1 MSLNVFTIFSKLPKS
16 PSTGV
21 KPSKMNSQFTN
32 KTVGRIPQN
41 DNDNATKLATLE
53 LQLKELMS
61 TIVDLKAKMKN
72 PVDAETFNR
81 VQEAANT
88 AGIMEQHNSITAL
101 NLIHQYV
108 NREPIPQDLSQEG
121 PSHEPIFTCSLKMV
135 TKSISYSSLA
145 RGSNKTEARNRAAN
159 NMIISIFSD
168 MKLSTIYPP
177 NRRNYDWINTHI
189 ENLIKKE
196 NDPFSFVKD
205 LLREG
210 IESNPGPALII
221 SSTTVQV
228 LESEEN
234 YLFKFDNGFSFSVN
248 PQTVTKIGDKYHL
261 SNLTPKI
268 FEEVTGKLTRLNKL
282 SLKGKIVMEGISRT
296 PVYSDHQNFDPDL
309 RVLIKPIGPLAKH
322 QNAST
327 FQGIAPETEGAFV
340 RTDNILMVPSNS
352 FRINYSKTWYS
363 AVVSKGAVLTN
374 STLYRRIL
382 SSVKNQTLTNKNI
395 VFMASKLA
403 TVQMTYM
410 RIPTDFESILAVY
423 LTLLQDNVFR
433 LCIGRNNIIT
443 NTDIWALHQT
453 LPEVLIPYGPIYYGR
468 IIEWFTHRIL
478 VPTQKSLTY
487 ETVLKII
494 ESNISDYNFDQDP
507 NKMLDDLKTGVFNL
521 YSTKVK
527 PVRFDHQLNTVP
539 RHICKDLARELTQDE
554 TFIKTI
560 VLERMKNPDL
570 VSCLHDAL
578 MIFID
583 DKEKFVEFMKI
594 VATFQIDSFYHPAF
608 QTLFDKPIL
617 AAPKNYI
624 TTLLDDHTHPK
635 IEMINIHFEQEKS
648 IAQLAQL
655 EFNVWSKI
663 FHISPEAN
671 VFNNLDFIIKL
682 ILARRDTPE
691 FCMGKDRFS
700 RNNRRNLPSTSNAP
714 DPEPAP
720 TILSSAS
727 DRSEDDDYEDMAS
740 IISDEQVTPEQIK
753 ENESIFKKISNT
765 ISYPFKSMKKFLTD
779 VSDIKDSAHNVES
792 RVNAAISDFKESLA
806 KSTGKWDC
814 LKDSAEAI
822 MRFDASSIESSMRSA
837 KGMFNAFFR
846 DLLTKMLKTVGIE
859 KVPNIDATTL
869 LLYYII
875 WKNSPSKYMRFLI
888 LLDIFTNLGLL
899 DLIVRILSTLYTK
912 TAEWWTTKK
921 TGKYDDFMANI
932 SKKTKEL
939 TEDNAS
945 RIAFAKGDET
955 KQEMGTESFIDV
967 VISFLES
974 NSKPILGVIGVT
986 MLSYFGLPTLK
997 ESNATTGSKILS
1009 SAKNIATIALGVG
1022 AIPKIYS
1029 NLIKVID
1036 FVYDHAK
1043 ALFCKEHET
1052 TLSLHRRVENFVSD
1066 PFVYCEMT
1074 RFTMAANP
1082 ALCVKFLRDYEEGMK
1097 IKARISRIKDHNL
1110 KIVFLQKFN
1119 IMETFLQHAKTCM
1132 RMSFGMDEI
1141 FHIQIFGEPGI
1152 GKTDLNDFLIKKLQ
1166 HELFNQDAA
1175 VFGEVGGLSKGA
1187 IFQELFASNEFGSIY
1202 KMNELLK
1209 HCDGY
1214 FNQQLGQIDEQDVF
1228 VNPSQESIINRMQ
1241 ILSGQVNITPQADL
1255 GSKGRVMELKA
1266 LVSNT
1271 NNPFIEYTDMLKPK
1285 SVWRRRLLFQV
1296 EAIEEV
1302 RRPAQNG
1309 SGYTIDED
1317 KIVKLKLNRTQCEHL
1332 RIRWL
1337 DELNPMITPKD
1348 IMPDWMTPSQAG
1360 RMAQALMAKHY
1371 CTEVNRSLNK
1381 NPKGALAKYTYEL
1394 LMATLEKDSRPVQS
1408 INHMLKDLATRS
1420 SPTRERILRQQ
1431 KELTET
1437 LAKKNV
1443 KIKAFPSFDE
1453 TYEDLELI
1461 GQVFGDLDAH
1471 PGAFQASEEQLK
1483 GFAQK
1488 TSGRIK
1494 YYDLRKAKSGLF
1506 WVYYLVESKEGVI
1519 ETNRGAIDL
1528 SNFHHGSPVP
1538 EAPEKFY
1545 YRATAEIDSQDL
1557 LETIHSY
1564 LCEFMFQGK
1573 SLTEA
1578 YLKKD
1583 KSHQVNANFLSKLK
1597 AQSVYY
1603 YQKIKFII
1611 GTTTSW
1617 ILKSVSEMLG
1627 SIASGICVGVA
1638 IMGLFIA
1645 MEAIIML
1652 FAPPQSTASYDKH
1665 TPARV
1670 IIDQKTAS
1678 SSNTIY
1684 QNQMYKALYKGMFV
1698 SLVGLK
1704 GNVFITVKH
1713 AFQDMDD
1720 SPITIYDP
1728 MSKTRKVYAISSA
1741 DYFPMNGDSC
1751 LIVINGFRSIR
1762 DISKHFIT
1770 EKDLISRYMNLDN
1783 TKVNAILLRPS
1794 SEDASF
1800 TSDMELDETGY
1811 VSQNVVRAVENNEEF
1826 AALHCNNIQKRI
1838 WLGDSG
1844 SLVVHDNAC
1853 LTGAI
1858 VGILMSREGQI
1869 QAKLGIRQMNVTMVT
1884 QEMIAGALGKI
1895 KKEFQITTIP
1905 YEGEILTDH
1914 ELCKVFDN
1922 QVIRRSPYPN
1932 QAVSRDAGF
1941 AKTPLY
1947 GLLDCETEP
1956 AIQTIKDPRIP
1967 PDSQH
1972 FLKVSLNTS
1981 SGKVNSVFTREEEL
1995 WCEEFLLAQYRTSV
2009 PNLNKVRLYTN
2020 IQTITGIRS
2029 PGSTSMDLSTSCG
2042 LPYKLEQRGHVGKA
2056 PFITYNQITSTYSIQ
2071 ERLISD
2077 IAHME
2082 EKYASGRVS
2091 YNMKSQFRKH
2101 ELVGPNKIQ
2110 VPKTRLV
2117 AMGNVAH
2124 HIIYM
2129 KANKDLFLKVKNV
2142 WNNGGTTPFAMGID
2156 PERHWDAVAKH
2167 LTYHEHILDYDVK
2180 AWEEK
2185 ITQRLLYMSLRVK
2198 LKILKQAHI
2207 SQGIPFPP
2215 DLEAIMYGLVVD
2227 FVDSEVVFEDIVY
2240 HKRSGLLSGHPGT
2253 FMENSEIH
2261 IMIIGLIIRRILK
2274 SYNPLWATTA
2284 FILKH
2289 VKILVAAD
2297 DVLLGI
2303 SPLVKD
2309 IINPEN
2315 IKLGYQLLEF
2325 EITAPDKTPEITFG
2339 TIHTVQF
2346 LKTHFNLDAQ
2356 GIFQPKYNRS
2366 IINQLINW
2374 ARTDSKLTF
2383 TQQIVVNFEN
2393 ALRFCYW
2400 RGAQEYEELRDLINT
2415 KCIEHRVPFQHN
2427 LNYSEFGPLIKA
2439 RQAQLALEA
2448 KDTDP
2453 LAHQCD

>member
-1 MSLNVFTIFSKLPKS
+1 
-16 PSTGV
+16 
-21 KPSKMNSQFTN
+21 MNSQITN
-32 KTVGRIPQN
+32 ETVGRIPQ
-41 DNDNATKLATLE
+41 DNDNATKLAALE

-61 TIVDLKAKMKN
+61 TIVDLKAEMKK
-72 PVDAETFNR
+72 PVDAEIFDR
-81 VQEAANT
+81 VQVAANN
-88 AGIMEQHNSITAL
+88 AGIMEQRNSITAL

-108 NREPIPQDLSQEG
+108 NKKPIPQHISQKG
-121 PSHEPIFTCSLKMV
+121 PDHEPLFACSLKMI
-135 TKSISYSSLA
+135 TGTMNYSSFA
-145 RGSNKTEARNRAAN
+145 KGSNKTTARNKAAD
-159 NMIISIFSD
+159 NMLLSIFSD
-168 MKLSTIYPP
+168 ITLSSIFPP
-177 NRRNYDWINTHI
+177 DRKNYDWINTHI
-189 ENLIKKE
+189 ENIIQRE
-196 NDPFSFVKD
+196 NGPMSFVKD

-210 IESNPGPALII
+210 IEPNPGPSLII
-221 SSTTVQV
+221 NSTTVQV
-228 LESEEN
+228 VESEDN
-234 YLFKFDNGFSFSVN
+234 YLFKFDNGFSFSAN
-248 PQTVTKIGDKYHL
+248 PQTVTKIGDKYHI
-261 SNLTPKI
+261 SNLTLKV
-268 FEEVTGKLTRLNKL
+268 FEEVSGKLTRLNRL
-282 SLKGKIVMEGISRT
+282 TLKGKIVMDAISRT

-309 RVLIKPIGPLAKH
+309 RVLIKPIGSLAKH
-322 QNAST
+322 QSAST
-327 FQGIAPETEGAFV
+327 FQGIAPETEGAFIRV
-340 RTDNILMVPSNS
+340 DNILMLPSNS

-363 AVVSKGAVLTN
+363 AVDAKGAVLTT

-382 SSVKNQTLTNKNI
+382 SSVKNQTLNNKNI
-395 VFMASKLA
+395 VYMASKLA

-433 LCIGRNNIIT
+433 LCIGRNNKMT

-453 LPEVLIPYGPIYYGR
+453 LPEILIPYGPVYYGK
-468 IIEWFTHRIL
+468 IIEWFTQRIL
-478 VPTQKSLTY
+478 APTQRTLTY

-494 ESNISDYNFDQDP
+494 ESNISDYNFEQEP

-527 PVRFDHQLNTVP
+527 PIRFDHHLNTVP
-539 RHICKDLARELTQDE
+539 RHICKDLSRDLTQDE
-554 TFIKTI
+554 TFIKAI

-570 VSCLHDAL
+570 VSCLHNAL
-578 MIFID
+578 TIFVD
-583 DKEKFVEFMKI
+583 DKEKFIELMKT

-617 AAPKNYI
+617 DAPKGYI
-624 TTLLDDHTHPK
+624 STLLGEHTHPK
-635 IEMINIHFEQEKS
+635 VEMITIHFQQEKS

-663 FHISPEAN
+663 FHITTDAN
-671 VFNNLDFIIKL
+671 IFNNLDFIVKL

-691 FCMGKDRFS
+691 FCMGKNKQWNKGKKDFPNKHEQES
-700 RNNRRNLPSTSNAP
+700 LTL
-714 DPEPAP
+714 DPPP

-727 DRSEDDDYEDMAS
+727 SIVDYDDYYDMAE
-740 IISDEQVTPEQIK
+740 IISDEPVTTEQVE
-753 ENESIFKKISNT
+753 ENESIFKKISNK
-765 ISYPFKSMKKFLTD
+765 ISYPFRTMKKFLTD

-792 RVNAAISDFKESLA
+792 RVNSAISDFRESLA

-822 MRFDASSIESSMRSA
+822 MSFDASSIESSMRSA

-846 DLLTKMLKTVGIE
+846 DLLTKMLKTVGID
-859 KVPNIDATTL
+859 KAPDIDATTL

-921 TGKYDDFMANI
+921 TSKYDDFMLNI
-932 SKKTKEL
+932 SKKTRDI
-939 TEDNAS
+939 TEDNAN
-945 RIAFAKGDET
+945 RIAFAKGDEI
-955 KQEMGTESFIDV
+955 KQDMGTESFVDV
-967 VISFLES
+967 VITFLES

-986 MLSYFGLPTLK
+986 MLAYFGLPVIK
-997 ESNATTGSKILS
+997 EPHATTGSKILS

-1043 ALFCKEHET
+1043 VIFCKNHET
-1052 TLSLHRRVENFVSD
+1052 TLSLHRRVEKFVSD

-1097 IKARISRIKDHNL
+1097 IKSRIARIKDHNL
-1110 KIVFLQKFN
+1110 KIVFLQKFT
-1119 IMETFLQHAKTCM
+1119 IMESFLQHAKTCM

-1152 GKTDLNDFLIKKLQ
+1152 GKTDLSDFLIKKLQ
-1166 HELFNQDAA
+1166 YELFNQDAS
-1175 VFGEVGGLSKGA
+1175 VFGEVSGLSKGA

-1271 NNPFIEYTDMLKPK
+1271 NNPFIEYTDMLKPT

-1302 RRPAQNG
+1302 RKPAESG
-1309 SGYTIDED
+1309 TGYTIDED
-1317 KIVKLKLNRTQCEHL
+1317 QIIKRKINRTQCEHL

-1337 DELNPMITPKD
+1337 DEMNPTITPKAV
-1348 IMPDWMTPSQAG
+1348 MPDWMTPSQAG
-1360 RMAQALMAKHY
+1360 KLAQALMAKHY
-1371 CTEVNRSLNK
+1371 CTEVSRSLNK

-1394 LMATLEKDSRPVQS
+1394 LMATLEKDSRPLQS
-1408 INHMLKDLATRS
+1408 INTMLKDLSARS
-1420 SPTRERILRQQ
+1420 GPTKERILRQQ
-1431 KELTET
+1431 DVLSKA
-1437 LAKKNV
+1437 LAKEKV
-1443 KIKAFPSFDE
+1443 KIKPLPTFEE
-1453 TYEDLELI
+1453 TFEDLELI
-1461 GQVFGDLDAH
+1461 GQVFGDLETH
-1471 PGAFQASEEQLK
+1471 PGAYQASEEQLN
-1483 GFAQK
+1483 GFSEK
-1488 TSGRIK
+1488 TSGKMK
-1494 YYDLRKAKSGLF
+1494 YFNLRKAQSGLF
-1506 WVYYLVESKEGVI
+1506 WVYYLVECSDGVI
-1519 ETNRGAIDL
+1519 ETKRGAIDL
-1528 SNFHHGSPVP
+1528 SNFQYGPPVE
-1538 EAPEKFY
+1538 EAPSKFF

-1564 LCEFMFQGK
+1564 LCEFEFQGK
-1573 SLTEA
+1573 GLTQAFLQKAKVE
-1578 YLKKD
+1578 
-1583 KSHQVNANFLSKLK
+1583 QINAGFLSQLK
-1597 AQSVYY
+1597 AQSAYY
-1603 YQKIKFII
+1603 YQKVKFVV
-1611 GTTTSW
+1611 GSTTSW
-1617 ILKSVSEMLG
+1617 MLKSVSEMLG

-1652 FAPPQSTASYDKH
+1652 FAPPQPTASYDKH

-1670 IIDQKTAS
+1670 IVDQKTAS

-1698 SLVGLK
+1698 SMVGLK

-1713 AFQDMDD
+1713 AFQNMDD

-1728 MSKTRKVYAISSA
+1728 MSKTRKIYAIGPS

-1751 LIVINGFRSIR
+1751 LIVVNGFRSIR

-1770 EKDLISRYMNLDN
+1770 ERDLANRYMNLDS

-1800 TSDMELDETGY
+1800 SSEMRLDDTGY
-1811 VSQNVVRAVENNEEF
+1811 VSQNIVKAIEGNEEF
-1826 AALHCNNIQKRI
+1826 TVLHCNDISKKI

-1844 SLVVHDNAC
+1844 SLVVHDNTC
-1853 LTGAI
+1853 LSGAI
-1858 VGILMSREGQI
+1858 VGILMSREGRVK
-1869 QAKLGIRQMNVTMVT
+1869 AALGVREMNVTMVT
-1884 QEMIAGALGKI
+1884 QEMITAALGKI
-1895 KKEFQITTIP
+1895 KKEFQITTVP

-1914 ELCKVFDN
+1914 ELCNVFDN

-1932 QAVSRDAGF
+1932 QAVSRDSGF

-1947 GLLDCETEP
+1947 GLVECETEP

-1967 PDSQH
+1967 PGSQH

-1981 SGKVNSVFTREEEL
+1981 SGRVNSVFTKEEEN
-1995 WCEEFLLAQYRTSV
+1995 WCEEFLLAQYRTTV

-2056 PFITYNQITSTYSIQ
+2056 PFVTYNQITSTYSIQ

-2101 ELVGPNKIQ
+2101 ELVGPNKIL

-2198 LKILKQAHI
+2198 LKILRQAHL

-2261 IMIIGLIIRRILK
+2261 IMIIGLVIRRILK
-2274 SYNPLWATTA
+2274 AYNPLWATTA

-2289 VKILVAAD
+2289 IKILVAAD

-2303 SPLVKD
+2303 SPLVID

-2315 IKLGYQLLEF
+2315 IKSGYQLLDF

-2346 LKTHFNLDAQ
+2346 LKTHFRVDDK
-2356 GIFQPKYNRS
+2356 GIFQPLYNRS

-2383 TQQIVVNFEN
+2383 TQQMVVNFEN

-2400 RGAQEYEELRDLINT
+2400 RGLQEYEELRELININ
-2415 KCIEHRVPFQHN
+2415 CIKHRIPFQHN
-2427 LNYSEFGPLIKA
+2427 LNYFEFGPLIKA